1 MSNVT
6 FECPSC
12 KQLLETP
19 AEMANQ
25 VVQCPSCQTEII
37 VPESENESI
46 AENEGTAE
54 PELPA
59 AVPVQEC
66 HECGGAMED
75 GSVLCLKCGYHTGL
89 GKKIETEIS

>member
-25 VVQCPSCQTEII
+25 VVQCPSCQTEIL
-37 VPESENESI
+37 VPESENE
-46 AENEGTAE
+46 GTAE
-54 PELPA
+54 QELPA
-59 AVPVQEC
+59 AVPVPEC
-66 HECGGAMED
+66 PECGGALEE
-75 GSVLCLKCGYHTGL
+75 GSVLCVKCGYHIAL
-89 GKKIETEIS
+89 GKKIETNLS